1 MRDCLTP
8 TQQFFSYIMA
18 RTKNIKIKA
27 ETVMFLHS
35 LCGKCINLWKKVQKK
50 HCIKIPIV
58 LKDFK
63 SQQIGNYM
71 ESNLILTIST
81 LQQRSNFC
89 GLTKLR

>member
-1 MRDCLTP
+1 MFNATFSNISVILSVVLEFISIVDSELVRDCLTP

-35 LCGKCINLWKKVQKK
+35 LSGKCINLWKKVQKK

-58 LKDFK
+58 LKD
-63 SQQIGNYM
+63 
-71 ESNLILTIST
+71 
-81 LQQRSNFC
+81 
-89 GLTKLR
+89 LTKLR

>member
-1 MRDCLTP
+1 
-8 TQQFFSYIMA
+8 MA

-58 LKDFK
+58 LKDGRTPGDGK
-63 SQQIGNYM
+63 SSHYN
-71 ESNLILTIST
+71 NVAISVD
-81 LQQRSNFC
+81 
-89 GLTKLR
+89 